1 MSVVDILY
9 KALTTAALAE
19 SASAKELGENIVEQI
34 IYRLDED
41 GVIVGGGTICR
52 SNFDFSYFD
61 GWKRYKREEAAMN
74 EYGVDY
80 EVMKQELRERLDAE
94 GRAYDEEG
102 IDLAVYDDSNEFYA
116 ARCWEVTE
124 NNGRGIVVSFLV
136 KGKKDL
142 KEALRVAV
150 ELGYPSLIKSV
161 LADGA
166 MVNARINSDYETA
179 LLVAVRLGYVECLKL
194 LIDAGADITGGKGT
208 EALDYADRYG
218 QVACKNVLRDA
229 GVGRKVRSKKQKS

>member
-9 KALTTAALAE
+9 KALTTVALAE

-34 IYRLDED
+34 IYCLDED

-61 GWKRYKREEAAMN
+61 GWKRYKYESEAMN

-80 EVMKQELRERLDAE
+80 EVMKRELRERLDAE
-94 GRAYDEEG
+94 GAGYDEEG
-102 IDLAVYDDSNEFYA
+102 IDLSVYDDSNEFYE

-124 NNGRGIVVSFLV
+124 TNGRGMVVSFLV

-150 ELGYPSLIKSV
+150 ELGYPSLIKRV

-166 MVNARINSDYETA
+166 AVDAWINSEQESA
-179 LLVAVRLGYVECLKL
+179 LLVAIRRGYEECLKL
-194 LIDAGADITGGKGT
+194 LIDAGADITGIKGKN
-208 EALDYADRYG
+208 ALDYAKRYG
-218 QVACKNVLRDA
+218 QVGCKNILRDVGA
-229 GVGRKVRSKKQKS
+229 GRKVRLKK